1 MFSGTWFAACVTV
14 GVIVGLLIS
23 IIVIKF
29 TNKDGKSKTQYD
41 EMQEL
46 ERGKAYKYAFWTMC
60 GVAALIGCLSLFE
73 IKMPFDMFTLF
84 LMVIMSGAVV
94 QASYC
99 IMKDA
104 YIGLNTNKVRTGIAL
119 VLIGIINLINVV
131 LFIVKGKFFV
141 DGMFN
146 LSFSNLLCGLGMLII
161 GFMFVIKNVVSKKED
176 SGDEES

>member
-176 SGDEES
+176 SVDEES